1 MKKLF
6 LTMVAMMSMTLTF
19 AENENMNSVNN
30 AEAYNLS
37 VNMNQ
42 LSKALNLANDQ
53 VEAVAEIHKTFCSE
67 LMFATQYSKEER
79 DARVDAAVKKDLGF
93 MNYVL
98 NHDQYKKYVM
108 LLNVTMNNRGLK

>member
-53 VEAVAEIHKTFCSE
+53 VEAVAEIHKTF
-67 LMFATQYSKEER
+67 
-79 DARVDAAVKKDLGF
+79 
-93 MNYVL
+93 
-98 NHDQYKKYVM
+98 
-108 LLNVTMNNRGLK
+108 

>member
-1 MKKLF
+1 
-6 LTMVAMMSMTLTF
+6 MMSMTLTF

-79 DARVDAAVKKDLGF
+79 RVDAAVKKDLGF